1 MNRRAQARIECIC
14 FSFVNYKFK
23 FEYSKQFQGRHGIL
37 KKLGEKQYQIIQTKS
52 SMSQHGTCW
61 HNALATLKNNCNNL
75 NDEEHSVLALKL
87 MNCFL
92 EDSGHTTYSCDLS
105 NSEAERR
112 NCINDMSDRA
122 FNAYNEFYI
131 HTTHMCFYL
140 NYEAWQAE
148 TDNTIKQLYEVS
160 TRMKDQLL
168 EASEVQGAML
178 ESQKESLKMQNILL
192 DNGKELGTVLKSS
205 SESVNN
211 MVKDFKETA
220 KDQKELLFEI
230 FSYLRTFQN
239 WIIGEVSWFQSILY
253 YTVSCIL
260 CALFSSSKR
269 TVDARVT
276 LFTIL
281 SVNVIVERMLVQY
294 YGNTMFSDED
304 SKENLVSTT
313 WMYRKMALTFCT
325 ITLFFTYYHY
335 KDEQVENYKALKRI
349 EHQLSTIQEVTSICN
364 TNHSIRYSTRLAI
377 KRMQSQTNKQSK
389 VEGA

>member
-1 MNRRAQARIECIC
+1 MIRLI
-14 FSFVNYKFK
+14 FLPVV
-23 FEYSKQFQGRHGIL
+23 YSLAFDGREVLKQV
-37 KKLGEKQYQIIQTKS
+37 GEKQYHIIQKKTS
-52 SMSQHGTCW
+52 VSQHGICW
-61 HNALATLKNNCNNL
+61 HDALTSMKHDCNNL
-75 NDEEHSVLALKL
+75 NDEQHSILALKL

-92 EDSGHTTYSCDLS
+92 EDSGHTTYNCDLS
-105 NSEAERR
+105 DSEAKRR

-148 TDNTIKQLYEVS
+148 TDSTIKQLFQVS

-168 EASEVQGAML
+168 EASEMQGAML
-178 ESQKESLKMQNILL
+178 ESQKDSLKMQNELL
-192 DNGKELGTVLKSS
+192 DHGKELGSVLKSS

-239 WIIGEVSWFQSILY
+239 WIIGEVSWFQSIMY
-253 YTVSCIL
+253 YTISCIL
-260 CALFSSSKR
+260 CALFSSSRR
-269 TVDARVT
+269 TVDARIT

-281 SVNVIVERMLVQY
+281 SMNVIVERMLVQY
-294 YGNTMFSDED
+294 YGKTMFSDED

-313 WMYRKMALTFCT
+313 WMYRKMALTLCAVILFC
-325 ITLFFTYYHY
+325 TYYHY

-349 EHQLSTIQEVTSICN
+349 EHQLSTIQEITSISN

-377 KRMQSQTNKQSK
+377 KRMQSQTSKQS
-389 VEGA
+389 